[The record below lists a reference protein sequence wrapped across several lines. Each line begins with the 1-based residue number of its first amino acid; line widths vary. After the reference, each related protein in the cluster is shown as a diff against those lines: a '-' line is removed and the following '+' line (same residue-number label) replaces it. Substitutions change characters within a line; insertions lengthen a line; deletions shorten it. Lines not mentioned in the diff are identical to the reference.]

1 MEAAHE
7 GGRLGP
13 NKTLPIA
20 QYLTKTASHMEAIKN
35 ANTKLKRVKKKHKK
49 SAAKKK
55 TKHIH
60 NQYM

>member
-35 ANTKLKRVKKKHKK
+35 ANTKLKRVKKKVKAQKK
-49 SAAKKK
+49 CSKKKKK
-55 TKHIH
+55 THT
-60 NQYM
+60 